1 MAVQKSIGH
10 SSIVRMVLHLDGAE
24 VPVAQMGPDFLI
36 LKETFSSSA
45 LEGVVTLTVDGVSE
59 EIPVLLPRGIPA
71 TSKRIEI
78 AEAETLELA
87 AA

>member
-1 MAVQKSIGH
+1 MILRLGGV
-10 SSIVRMVLHLDGAE
+10 E
-24 VPVAQMGPDFLI
+24 VPVAQMGSDFLI
-36 LKETFSSSA
+36 LQESFSHPA
-45 LEGVVTLTVDGVSE
+45 TQGVVTLTVDGISE

-78 AEAETLELA
+78 AEVETLELA

>member
-1 MAVQKSIGH
+1 MILRLGGV
-10 SSIVRMVLHLDGAE
+10 E

-36 LKETFSSSA
+36 LQESFNSPAS
-45 LEGVVTLTVDGVSE
+45 EGVVTLTVDGVSE

-78 AEAETLELA
+78 AEAETFELTA
-87 AA
+87 A